1 MALAGA
7 ALGLLALSARL
18 RTLAV
23 APLLVFAA
31 LGTALPAAAQMTIN
45 MGADASLS
53 ALSVP
58 GGRSNPP
65 FTPGRLNHSTT
76 VDDTVS
82 RVTVTATPS
91 QPGATVEYLKTN
103 FSALQDA
110 DPSSADTF
118 EVDLGTRLNT
128 YFRVRVT
135 GTDGHTTRTYL
146 LNVHRSARSNNAPT
160 VSNEIPDRTATT
172 GTAFKYAF
180 PSDTFSDVD
189 RDALTYTATKAD
201 GTVLPTWLAFT
212 AATRTFAGM
221 PQAADVEMVSVK
233 VTASDGTKSVS
244 DTFDIRVTEPSRS
257 TSPRSTHCTSNLL
270 ELWCATM
277 TVAVSGNN
285 TGFQNGAGQTFGS
298 LSDDEFTVASATQRI
313 WALSYTLIQGN
324 WSSQ

>member
-1 MALAGA
+1 MCDAGAVGERGRVEFSPAMVVGRAGPGADTGRDNLRDPATTRVTASARCNRSPAPHDTHRPRNEVPNTPPRPRRVALAGA

-189 RDALTYTATKAD
+189 RDALTYTATKAGRD
-201 GTVLPTWLAFT
+201 RVAHVGWLSPPPRGLSRACRRPRTW
-212 AATRTFAGM
+212 RWY
-221 PQAADVEMVSVK
+221 
-233 VTASDGTKSVS
+233 
-244 DTFDIRVTEPSRS
+244 R
-257 TSPRSTHCTSNLL
+257 
-270 ELWCATM
+270 
-277 TVAVSGNN
+277 
-285 TGFQNGAGQTFGS
+285 
-298 LSDDEFTVASATQRI
+298 
-313 WALSYTLIQGN
+313 
-324 WSSQ
+324 